1 MGTVLP
7 LRPGSRL
14 GLPPSSREEGGELCG
29 LPAGDPLAEH
39 PEGRLRGRHR
49 RLSGIEVRARFD
61 GAQELLVV
69 HNRSV
74 ERDPVLRWACENKVV
89 RRVGWT
95 ECPALPEFVP
105 AERTETDKNGSF
117 ELLVEAGVA

>member
-1 MGTVLP
+1 MVEG
-7 LRPGSRL
+7 RPGIP
-14 GLPPSSREEGGELCG
+14 GPD
-29 LPAGDPLAEH
+29 DPLDVDAEFFEDH
-39 PEGRLRGRHR
+39 ALDF
-49 RLSGIEVRARFD
+49 VRALERPP
-61 GAQELLVV
+61 GPVV
-69 HNRSV
+69 EAPADVRDRIPVVVRPGPV